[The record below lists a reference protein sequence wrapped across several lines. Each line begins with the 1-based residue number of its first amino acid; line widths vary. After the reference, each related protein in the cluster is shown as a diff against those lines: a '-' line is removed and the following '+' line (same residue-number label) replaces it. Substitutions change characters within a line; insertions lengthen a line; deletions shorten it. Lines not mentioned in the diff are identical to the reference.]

1 MGATRTPGTMPGAVT
16 PICNNCGVALCWD
29 IAEEEYEMEQV
40 FWDGWI
46 CQNCNGGKPYSKQNT
61 GRLFGS
67 SKE

>member
-40 FWDGWI
+40 FLGLLDLP
-46 CQNCNGGKPYSKQNT
+46 K
-61 GRLFGS
+61 L
-67 SKE
+67 